1 MLLIENGARCPY
13 CSALGCG
20 DDDEVGYKKRPDL
33 LPAQC
38 LFALILAR
46 IKECVNYSG
55 SGYSSADSDLGNITR
70 METNELKFLLKLL
83 GCADYRASIDRTF
96 GSFKKDKNKICR
108 DLGDR
113 ELVDYS
119 REIAAVKILPPG
131 RALLQEPTKVAIADK
146 ELKVLEKISKA
157 SGKITPS
164 KITSPK
170 AAERDAILKSLSDR
184 GLIEAELKIKKSK
197 AEVWLT
203 ERGIEY
209 LRDDYSPNK
218 GSTPVISLELLSNY
232 LRFLRKTLRDKPEP
246 IPTSAPISVE
256 SAAVTI
262 INLTDDEILQSIRKL
277 DRELGTDNYLPIFHL
292 RQKLQPPLSREEL
305 DKALYR
311 LQANDLIEFSTLV
324 DPTPYTPEQVDTGI
338 SQNIG
343 GSLFFLSVN

>member
-1 MLLIENGARCPY
+1 M
-13 CSALGCG
+13 
-20 DDDEVGYKKRPDL
+20 D
-33 LPAQC
+33 
-38 LFALILAR
+38 
-46 IKECVNYSG
+46 
-55 SGYSSADSDLGNITR
+55 
-70 METNELKFLLKLL
+70 TNELKFLLKLL
-83 GCADYRASIDRTF
+83 GCADYRATLSANIF
-96 GSFKKDKNKICR
+96 SSFKGKDKICR

-146 ELKVLEKISKA
+146 ELKLLEKISKA
-157 SGKITPS
+157 SGKVTPS
-164 KITSPK
+164 EITSPK

-218 GSTPVISLELLSNY
+218 GSNPVISLELLSNY

-246 IPTSAPISVE
+246 VSPSPV
-256 SAAVTI
+256 VTI
-262 INLTDDEILQSIRKL
+262 INLTDEEILQTIQKL

-311 LQANDLIEFSTLV
+311 LEESDQIELSKLAEPG
-324 DPTPYTPEQVDTGI
+324 DYTPEQVEAGI
-338 SQNIG
+338 PQFSG
-343 GSLFFLSVN
+343 GSLFFITTI